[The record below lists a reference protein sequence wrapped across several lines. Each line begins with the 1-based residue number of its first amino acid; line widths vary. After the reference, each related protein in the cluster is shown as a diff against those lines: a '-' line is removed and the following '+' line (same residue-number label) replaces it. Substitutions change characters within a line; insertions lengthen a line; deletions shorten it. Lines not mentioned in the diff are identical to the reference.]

1 MSIPE
6 VGSRNRLLYFLQ
18 KYLTTLDSYVGD
30 GAIIGYSGYDPGTA
44 DSQTISGTSFAYI
57 VDSAAN
63 KKGVTFVAPSSGIV
77 EITLSIW
84 IEQNAL
90 IGNPLI
96 MALTPIDGVFSTY
109 AGTMKYV
116 SLGSEHTSVP
126 TQAYATMK
134 WVLYPG
140 GDYLIPGETQTF
152 YLGAK
157 TINASDEFILRWG
170 GSSGGYPVFV
180 MKAVA
185 LPATIG
191 T

>member
-6 VGSRNRLLYFLQ
+6 VDSRNRLLYFLQ

-30 GAIIGYSGYDPGTA
+30 GAIIGYSGYDPGTT
-44 DSQTISGTSFAYI
+44 DDQTVSGTSFVYI
-57 VDSAAN
+57 VDGSAN

-96 MALTPIDGVFSTY
+96 MALTLIDGVFSTY

-116 SLGSEHTSVP
+116 SLGSEHVQVP
-126 TQAYATMK
+126 TQAYVTMK
-134 WVLYPG
+134 WVIDSLSPG
-140 GDYLIPGETQTF
+140 ASTTF

-157 TINASDEFILRWG
+157 TIAATDEFILRWG